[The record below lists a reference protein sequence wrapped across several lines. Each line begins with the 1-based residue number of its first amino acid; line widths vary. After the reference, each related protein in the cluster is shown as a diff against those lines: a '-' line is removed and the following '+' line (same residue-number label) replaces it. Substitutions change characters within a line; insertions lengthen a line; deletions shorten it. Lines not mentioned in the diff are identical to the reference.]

1 MCNTV
6 AKAKNVS
13 NFAALIA
20 INVKYFSMKMS
31 KIGLSILSVF
41 LILFISCNNSEDENE
56 PLYSSMASTKVKSFY
71 LSNDTA
77 SIVDNLSSRF
87 FTIDLASGNIYNADS
102 LPCGTDVSR
111 LVVNMEFV
119 SPSKV
124 EIYVKG
130 KDDSGNDKTTTIN
143 YLETP
148 ADSIDFSG
156 GRGSVTM
163 TIVAAD
169 GTTRQDYVIDVRV
182 HQVKADSLI
191 WEGLSG
197 AELPVANAVAQKTVM
212 KDGIVYCFTQDNN
225 GGYFLSKTATPGQG
239 NWQSSA
245 FSGVTDF
252 DINSIIVSPSGF
264 YALSG
269 TSDSKT
275 LMASPDGISWN
286 PEPEGATFYSLIG
299 MYEDTLLGIVKD
311 GGIYK
316 HGSYPQQGDPVA
328 VAEDFPVSGFSN
340 TISYKSDWGTSQIV
354 FVGGRLS
361 DGQTLSNSVWGFDGE
376 NWASLNNINGGAGGA
391 PLTPREGAMFFTY
404 YTYKYNSALD
414 YYTELL
420 TYFIIGGSDGT
431 KALNDL
437 YTTTDLG
444 GFWTKAEEGS
454 SLALPDELLPG
465 RAFASVVV
473 CEETINARSGRLFWK
488 AVENPAIPKGMR
500 YTKALTTE
508 PVPFIYMFG
517 GVNKTGVLYKEIWRG
532 VIRRLTFEPIP

>member
-31 KIGLSILSVF
+31 KIGLSLLSVF

-56 PLYSSMASTKVKSFY
+56 PLYSSMSNTMVRSFY
-71 LSNDTA
+71 LSDDTA

-87 FTIDLASGNIYNADS
+87 FTIDLTSGNIYNADS
-102 LPCGTDVSR
+102 LPYGTDISR
-111 LVVNMEFV
+111 LITNMEFV

-130 KDDSGNDKTTTIN
+130 KDDSGNDITTTIN

-148 ADSIDFSG
+148 SDSIDFSG

-169 GTTRQDYVIDVRV
+169 GTTQQDYVIDVRV

-191 WEGLSG
+191 WESLSG
-197 AELPVANAVAQKTVM
+197 TELPVANAVAQKTVM
-212 KDGIVYCFTQDNN
+212 KDDLVYCFTLDGN
-225 GGYFLSKTATPGQG
+225 GGYALSKTATPGQG
-239 NWQSSA
+239 NWQKAA
-245 FSGVTDF
+245 FSGLAGF
-252 DINSIIVSPSGF
+252 DVNSIIVSPEGF
-264 YALSG
+264 YALAG
-269 TSDSKT
+269 TSDSKALLT
-275 LMASPDGISWN
+275 SSDGITWTPVPDG
-286 PEPEGATFYSLIG
+286 AVFYSLIG
-299 MYEDTLLGIVKD
+299 MYENTLLGIVKD
-311 GGIYK
+311 GGVYK
-316 HGSYPQQGDPVA
+316 HGFYPQQDELTA
-328 VAEDFPVSGFSN
+328 VPADFPVSGFSN
-340 TISYKSDWGTSQIV
+340 TVSYKSDWGTSQIA

-361 DGQTLSNSVWGFDGE
+361 DGHTFSNSVWGFDGE

-391 PLTPREGAMFFTY
+391 PLTPREGAMFFSY

-431 KALNDL
+431 NVLNDL

-454 SLALPDELLPG
+454 SLALPDILTG

-473 CEETINARSGRLFWK
+473 CEETINTRSGRLLWK
-488 AVENPAIPKGMR
+488 TVENPLVPRGMR

-517 GVNKTGVLYKEIWRG
+517 GVNNAGDLYDEVWRG